1 MRAAKR
7 EKPKNKKSLILRLAV
22 IAFVAYI
29 AVMLIHM
36 QLQIGRSQASLAE
49 INAKLQRQQ
58 STNAEIDRVL
68 AQNDGTYKESIAR
81 DKLGYAKPNERV
93 YINASGD

>member
-1 MRAAKR
+1 MRAAKA
-7 EKPKNKKSLILRLAV
+7 EKPKSKKSLILRLAL

-29 AVMLIHM
+29 AVTLIHM
-36 QLQIGRSQASLAE
+36 QLQISRSETSLADV
-49 INAKLQRQQ
+49 NAKLHQQQ

-68 AQNDGTYKESIAR
+68 AQDDGTYKESIAR
-81 DKLGYAKPNERV
+81 DKLGYAKPNEHV